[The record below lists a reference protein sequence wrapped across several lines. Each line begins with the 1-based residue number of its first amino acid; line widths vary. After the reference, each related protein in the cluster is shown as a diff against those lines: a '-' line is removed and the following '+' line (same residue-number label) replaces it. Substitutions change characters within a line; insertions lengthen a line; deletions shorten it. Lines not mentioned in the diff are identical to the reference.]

1 MLARISLAALM
12 ALALASA
19 PAIAKTKPI
28 PQNDEIACSGVFGP
42 DSSEALVIE
51 TFGAKNV
58 VTGIVPGPEGTDLF
72 ATTVFG
78 KTPERKLE
86 FVWFDEENRT
96 RLANVELS
104 PELTAP
110 GGVRIGMSVAEVQEL
125 NGEPF
130 KVGGFWWDY
139 GGGGIIESGA
149 LADTEQGCY
158 LAIRF
163 APSDTFPSNIDTTKV
178 AGEVQ
183 VDSDEPLLRRIDTR
197 VQVLSLGYPWP
208 QDLPQPQY

>member
-1 MLARISLAALM
+1 MLVRLSLAALIVG
-12 ALALASA
+12 LASV
-19 PAIAKTKPI
+19 PAAAKTKPAT
-28 PQNDEIACSGVFGP
+28 QNEEIACTGVFGP
-42 DSSEALVIE
+42 DSSAALVIE

-58 VTGIVPGPEGTDLF
+58 VTGIVPGPEGTELL

-78 KTPERKLE
+78 KDPNRKLE
-86 FVWFDEENRT
+86 FVWFDEENLT
-96 RLANVELS
+96 HLSNVELS

-110 GGVRIGMSVAEVQEL
+110 GGVRIGMTVAEVEAL

-139 GGGGIIESGA
+139 GGNGIIESGN
-149 LADTEQGCY
+149 LADTDEGCY

-163 APSDTFPSNIDTTKV
+163 APSETFPSNIDTTKV

-183 VDSDEPLLRRIDTR
+183 VPSDEPLLQRIDTR
-197 VQVLSLGYPWP
+197 VQVLSLGYAWP
-208 QDLPQPQY
+208 DDLPQPQY